1 MYLFVSE
8 LELNEPET
16 VCQLV
21 VGEIVSTSE
30 DVDLPLQVVVGP
42 DVAAVIIDVVLV
54 AVVVKVE
61 VVVVPQNDK
70 LGQSVQTPGQQSP

>member
-42 DVAAVIIDVVLV
+42 DGTVVVVVEVVLVDVVLV
-54 AVVVKVE
+54 VP
-61 VVVVPQNDK
+61 PQNDK